1 VVYSDGSLQNE
12 QAGAGY
18 YITRG
23 PKTELHRGSIS
34 LGNTATVYDA
44 EIIGASLGLQ
54 AAMQN
59 SMAKY
64 ATDVTICLDN
74 EEAAI
79 HLYTGEKTKT
89 SATEIQDFTRPWNVW
104 KTWPLAGPGKPGEVL
119 IRWVPGHQGI
129 HGNEIADKMANA
141 GRSLPPSR
149 TAASYA
155 AALAL
160 ADARFD
166 KALQDYWAAH
176 APTRYKDLRIRA
188 SALGRP
194 PKELYLPRPILGRL
208 LAARSGHGDFHDYH
222 TASNTRT
229 QSSSARAEPTRTQTT
244 SLSAA

>member
-23 PKTELHRGSIS
+23 PKTELHRGSIG

-64 ATDVTICLDN
+64 ATDITICLNN

-79 HLYTGEKTKT
+79 HLHTEETTKT
-89 SATEIQDFTRPWNVW
+89 SAAEIQDFT
-104 KTWPLAGPGKPGEVL
+104 
-119 IRWVPGHQGI
+119 
-129 HGNEIADKMANA
+129 
-141 GRSLPPSR
+141 
-149 TAASYA
+149 
-155 AALAL
+155 
-160 ADARFD
+160 RFD
-166 KALQDYWAAH
+166 KALQDYWAVH
-176 APTRYKDLRIRA
+176 APARYNDLRIRA

-208 LAARSGHGDFHDYH
+208 LATRSGHGVFHDYH
-222 TASNTRT
+222 IRFEHENAVLECSCGAYK
-229 QSSSARAEPTRTQTT
+229 SSLMNLLFISITI
-244 SLSAA
+244 LND